1 MAQGDYATL
10 GDFKDT
16 FPEFLPVAD
25 ALCQRAL
32 DDAQDRISKGVYK
45 LQTRRA
51 HCLLAAHVLVTSPWG
66 QSARLASKQLPNGAP
81 AGSTTYSLQL
91 REIAKERAVGIGS
104 T

>member
-1 MAQGDYATL
+1 MSAVLATL

-16 FPEFLPVAD
+16 FPEFIGVAD
-25 ALCQRAL
+25 LLCTRAL
-32 DDAQDRISKGVYK
+32 SDAADRVAPGVY
-45 LQTRRA
+45 LNQLNRA
-51 HCLLAAHVLVTSPWG
+51 HCLMAAHILVTSPWG

-91 REIAKERAVGIGS
+91 REIQSERCAFIGC